1 MSSVRSVESFRNR
14 QRVAQLLLYGLL
26 ILGAVM
32 ALLPMVW
39 MVSASLMPAGEASTY
54 PPGFFPSRLTLEHYE
69 NLFTRLDLGRYLFNS
84 ALVAVVVTLT
94 SLIINSMAGYAFA
107 KLRFKGRD
115 RLFKTLSTGLVLP
128 VQVAM
133 LPLFLL
139 MKNLGLINTYWG
151 VIIPGLASIFGI
163 FLVRQYALA
172 IPDEM
177 LDAARVDGASEM
189 KIFWSIVV
197 PGIVPILATLA
208 IWTFLATWNDFMWP
222 LIVLSDESRY
232 TLPVAL
238 ANLSGEHVQ
247 DTELMMAGS
256 VITVIP
262 VMLVFLFLQRYYIQG
277 VMAGSVKG

>member
-1 MSSVRSVESFRNR
+1 MSSVRNR
-14 QRVAQLLLYGLL
+14 QRLAAVMLYALL
-26 ILGAVM
+26 IIGAVM
-32 ALLPMVW
+32 AMLPMVW

-54 PPGFFPSRLTLEHYE
+54 PPKFFPSRLTLEHYT
-69 NLFTRLDLGRYLFNS
+69 NLFTRLDLGRYLLNS
-84 ALVAVVVTLT
+84 AFVAFVVTLS
-94 SLIINSMAGYAFA
+94 SLAINSMAGYAFA
-107 KLRFKGRD
+107 KLRFRGRD

-139 MKNLGLINTYWG
+139 LKNMGMINTYWG

-163 FLVRQYALA
+163 FLVRQYALS

-177 LDAARVDGASEM
+177 LDAARVDGASELR
-189 KIFWSIVV
+189 IFWSIVV

-222 LIVLSDESRY
+222 LIVLSDEAKY

-256 VITVIP
+256 VITVVP